1 MQETLEPQLP
11 TGRRAKF
18 WVGGGIVVL
27 VIAALI
33 VWAMQQPGAAASYVS
48 PTELTKQ
55 TKVDLEVVRLAGTVA
70 RGSIEQDGLTTTFSV
85 TDGSREI
92 SVTTDSPMPDAFKD
106 GSEVTATGTFDGRLF
121 TASKVLAKCPSKF
134 KAKV

>member
-1 MQETLEPQLP
+1 MQETFEPQLP
-11 TGRRAKF
+11 TVRRAKF
-18 WVGGGIVVL
+18 WVGAGIVVV

-48 PTELTKQ
+48 PSELAGENS
-55 TKVDLEVVRLAGTVA
+55 VDREVMRLAGTVA
-70 RGSIEQDGLTTTFSV
+70 PGSIEQDGLITTFSV
-85 TDGSREI
+85 TDGKQEI

-106 GSEVTATGTFDGRLF
+106 GSEVTATGTFDGSLF